1 LDDKKKK
8 PYLSWMLTIFGAI
21 ALSIIFFFI
30 IFKFEEF
37 GGVISKLVSIVR
49 PIIYGACITYLF
61 RPICNFYER
70 FLIKHTKIKKRKTIN
85 LLAVALSMI
94 SAIVIVYLILMII
107 IPQVFSSIMTL
118 INIVP
123 SKLDDAS
130 TWLDNVVE
138 HESIYGKYINDIY
151 EQAKVFFTDWI
162 TNVLQPNLQSVIE
175 GVGTGILNSLMF
187 VKDSFIGIVVAVYLL
202 TARRNFK
209 KHFRLILASIFK
221 PKWYDMINEE
231 LIFADSVFV
240 GFLNGKILDS
250 AIIGVI
256 CYICCQ
262 LFDFPNAM
270 LISVIIG
277 VTNIIPFF
285 GPFIGAIPSALLILI
300 ESPIQTVWFVIF
312 IIVLQQIDGNIIGP
326 KILGNKTGLSSFWVL
341 FSILLFG
348 GMWGFIG
355 MVIGVP
361 LFAVIYDVIGKLVY
375 FGLKRNGREDMIEE
389 GEKKVFN

>member
-1 LDDKKKK
+1 
-8 PYLSWMLTIFGAI
+8 
-21 ALSIIFFFI
+21 
-30 IFKFEEF
+30 
-37 GGVISKLVSIVR
+37 
-49 PIIYGACITYLF
+49 
-61 RPICNFYER
+61 
-70 FLIKHTKIKKRKTIN
+70 
-85 LLAVALSMI
+85 
-94 SAIVIVYLILMII
+94 
-107 IPQVFSSIMTL
+107 
-118 INIVP
+118 
-123 SKLDDAS
+123 
-130 TWLDNVVE
+130 
-138 HESIYGKYINDIY
+138 
-151 EQAKVFFTDWI
+151 
-162 TNVLQPNLQSVIE
+162 
-175 GVGTGILNSLMF
+175 
-187 VKDSFIGIVVAVYLL
+187 
-202 TARRNFK
+202 
-209 KHFRLILASIFK
+209 
-221 PKWYDMINEE
+221 
-231 LIFADSVFV
+231 
-240 GFLNGKILDS
+240 
-250 AIIGVI
+250 
-256 CYICCQ
+256 
-262 LFDFPNAM
+262 M